1 MRLKYRIP
9 IYLFLSVAILIMVYI
24 LERFSPSG
32 GGLAWLLVM
41 IMIMLS
47 FELSW
52 QILVRAD
59 KRIKQ
64 SRHWVHKILSLFFIN
79 WGLSFLICMTCY
91 VLLKILIWNNSIYKV
106 HFILMLTMNGIFCA
120 FSTTIY
126 QLQQISQKWHLT
138 QLEKETLAKENL
150 NFKFQLLKNQL
161 SPHFLFNN
169 INTLYGLIDNNQP
182 LAKDCLLKLSEV
194 YRYILQLKEEPI
206 VSYET
211 ELQMLRAYIFL
222 LKIRFGKAINIELK
236 DAEKL
241 NGFGL
246 PPLVLQ
252 LLVENAFKHNK
263 FDEELTLVIR
273 LYLSDTYFV
282 VENTF
287 RPIKKP
293 IANLGIGLNNIQNRY
308 QLLMDKPVKVEQTE
322 TLFKVHLPLISFS
335 ETLN

>member
-9 IYLFLSVAILIMVYI
+9 IYLFLSVAVLVLVYI
-24 LERFSPSG
+24 LERSSPSG
-32 GGLAWLLVM
+32 GGPVWLF
-41 IMIMLS
+41 IMTLIMLS

-64 SRHWVHKILSLFFIN
+64 SQNSISKILILFFIN
-79 WGLSFLICMTCY
+79 WSLSFLICMTCY
-91 VLLKILIWNNSIYKV
+91 ILLKIL
-106 HFILMLTMNGIFCA
+106 H
-120 FSTTIY
+120 
-126 QLQQISQKWHLT
+126 QISQKWHLT

-169 INTLYGLIDNNQP
+169 INTLYGLIDKNQP

-222 LKIRFGKAINIELK
+222 LKIRFGEAINIVLK

-252 LLVENAFKHNK
+252 LLVENAFKHNQ
-263 FDEELTLVIR
+263 FDENRTLAIC
-273 LYLSDTYFV
+273 LHLSDAHFV

-308 QLLMDKPVKVEQTE
+308 QLLIDKPVKVEQTE
-322 TLFKVHLPLISFS
+322 TLFKVHLPLIPFS
-335 ETLN
+335 ETTN

>member
-64 SRHWVHKILSLFFIN
+64 ARHWIHKILSLFFIN
-79 WGLSFLICMTCY
+79 WALSFLICMTCY
-91 VLLKILIWNNSIYKV
+91 VLLKILIWDNSIYKV

-126 QLQQISQKWHLT
+126 QLQQISKKWHLT

-169 INTLYGLIDNNQP
+169 INTLYGLIDKNQP

-206 VSYET
+206 VRYET

-252 LLVENAFKHNK
+252 LLVENAFKHNE

-293 IANLGIGLNNIQNRY
+293 ISNLGIGLNNIQNRY